1 MRLRRLVGPI
11 SGIIIPY
18 IIFECLRRQPS
29 WDILL
34 TLPHGHFYIVSAVSF
49 LSIIIAFTIG
59 IAGRRLRNIK
69 VGFLALAFI
78 SMAEI
83 FMVHGLSTPHFIIH
97 QTHLPGIMAPLSV
110 ITATLWLWLSTFSS
124 DHPIVV
130 FFAKHERLLLPIWT
144 ITLALVG
151 TLVMLMP
158 HALNFVKLDV
168 YPFNS
173 AVTVMIALLNLHTMY
188 RYFQSYSYS
197 RFPLQLAIV
206 YSAGWLIVAQIIMV
220 TAENW
225 RLSWWSYHILL
236 LASMIVM
243 LWGLMKQYVANRSVT
258 EAMRSLFTIDPY
270 ERITNSISP
279 SVKALM
285 LATESKDHY
294 TAGHN
299 FRVTVY
305 ALKIAEQLQLR
316 PDQLRALAHGTIIH
330 DIGKLE
336 IPDAILNK
344 PGKLTAQ
351 EREVIESHPKS
362 GYEMCRKL
370 GFMKEELEIIRSH
383 HEKWN
388 GEGYPDQLRGE
399 QIPRMARIVAV
410 ADVYDALTSDRA
422 YRKALSHED
431 AMTFLNEHKGTHFD
445 PACIEAWGKA
455 CEQEPQIQREMS
467 YLYDQKIAADENIV
481 RVATT
486 RYM

>member
-1 MRLRRLVGPI
+1 MPMRRLGGPI
-11 SGIIIPY
+11 LGIIIPY
-18 IIFECLRRQPS
+18 IIFEWLRRQPS
-29 WDILL
+29 WDLML
-34 TLPHGHFYIVSAVSF
+34 TLPTGHFYIVSAVSF
-49 LSIIIAFTIG
+49 LAIIIAFLIG

-78 SMAEI
+78 SLAEI
-83 FMVHGLSTPHFIIH
+83 FMVHGLSTPNFIIH
-97 QTHLPGIMAPLSV
+97 QTHLPGVMAPLSV
-110 ITATLWLWLSTFSS
+110 VAATIWLWLSTLSS
-124 DHPIVV
+124 DHRIVI
-130 FFAKHERLLLPIWT
+130 FFAKYERLLLPLWT
-144 ITLALVG
+144 VTLALMG
-151 TLVMLMP
+151 TLAMLMP
-158 HALNFVKLDV
+158 HGLNFVKLDV
-168 YPFNS
+168 YPINY
-173 AVTVMIALLNLHTMY
+173 AVTVIIALLNLHTMY

-197 RFPLQLAIV
+197 RFPLQIAIV

-220 TAENW
+220 MGENW
-225 RLSWWSYHILL
+225 RISWWIYHFLL
-236 LASMIVM
+236 LASMIIM
-243 LWGLMKQYVANRSVT
+243 LWGLIKQYVANRSLA
-258 EAMRSLFTIDPY
+258 EAMRALFTTDPY

-285 LATESKDHY
+285 MATESKDHY

-336 IPDAILNK
+336 IPDDILNK
-344 PGKLTAQ
+344 PGKLTAE
-351 EREVIESHPKS
+351 EREVIESHPLS

-370 GFMKEELEIIRSH
+370 GFMKEELEIIRHH

-388 GEGYPDQLRGE
+388 GTGYPDQLRGE

-431 AMTFLNEHKGTHFD
+431 ALLFLIEQKGIHFD
-445 PACIEAWGKA
+445 PVCVEAWKKV
-455 CEQEPQIQREMS
+455 CERVPHIQREVT
-467 YLYDQKIAADENIV
+467 YKYEQKITSDEYVLSNE
-481 RVATT
+481 AT
-486 RYM
+486 RNM